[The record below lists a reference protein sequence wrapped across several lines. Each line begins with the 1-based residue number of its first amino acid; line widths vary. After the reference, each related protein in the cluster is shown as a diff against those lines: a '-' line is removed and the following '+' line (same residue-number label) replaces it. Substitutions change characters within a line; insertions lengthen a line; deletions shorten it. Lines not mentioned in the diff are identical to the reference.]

1 MKKKMYRERH
11 KIEEIK
17 PVKENKKTKK
27 GDK

>member
-11 KIEEIK
+11 KIEETKPIK
-17 PVKENKKTKK
+17 ETKKTKK